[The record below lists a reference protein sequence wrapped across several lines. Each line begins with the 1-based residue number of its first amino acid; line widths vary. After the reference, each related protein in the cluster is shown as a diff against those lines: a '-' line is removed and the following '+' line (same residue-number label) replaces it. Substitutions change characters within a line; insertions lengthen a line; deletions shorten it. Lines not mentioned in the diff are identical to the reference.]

1 MYDGQLAFLN
11 EEPPNDD
18 TKPDAYWLEDYYA
31 DVWVLKAGQEK
42 IELSWDFVLPDGSK
56 LVDLSNSILLEACR
70 RTLFNLK
77 NPYYTTR
84 DVSCKRIKYYY
95 HSIVCVAEW
104 AILNN
109 DLYNTKKYGFA
120 RLDSD
125 AIRDLI
131 RIFVNDG
138 KDGLQGLIKR
148 TQTGFE
154 KLLADTSTMEYVS
167 RKLHSI
173 PKNIIRSDWV
183 NLNLIT
189 FSIDESSKLR
199 AWLYL
204 NGFYH
209 KVYTRSFTDIDND
222 SVAYVLNKNFLSAFI
237 KTRNIQIGCKTR
249 LFLRQFEMAED
260 FEKVDLAGRYETI
273 EYLPSDYLS
282 LEEKALIP
290 ATLGSSRHITDLLE
304 VFRALSPYVKG
315 LPDQKVL
322 TSINFTKLAIHFG
335 AGGDKHHRTTPPE
348 IALKLIDLSIEYI
361 IEYGDDIIDTY
372 LDWKIIWREIED
384 KNKGIWNKPR
394 SELKEEC
401 FKELVFPQRLR
412 KLNIHKEISVWR
424 NEVGFIRNEFGG
436 HPCASI
442 SRTKMT
448 LNDSVKLLFASTY
461 CLIASFSA
469 RRRMEL
475 AELKCGCVKGSHG
488 SYELEFYLRKSE
500 FEGKRTKIRRPIPN
514 IVARAIFLLEKLHKG
529 LKQIYGKSNK
539 AYLFSVPYNAQNYDN
554 NKPSNKSIDLFVF
567 HFCDYINLDTVEVN
581 RRWYPKSHEFRR
593 FFAIVF
599 FWQFKFAN
607 LAAISWMLGHVETEH
622 TYAYIKE
629 IIGGKELTRVE
640 AVYSAEAM
648 LNSNRGADNEGSLNI
663 LRNIAMQH
671 FQCEDI
677 EVIEKSDLELYLEE
691 LLEEGVYKVR
701 PHSFITA
708 QNVKHKMVFEIALEG
723 KLNEQ

>member
-42 IELSWDFVLPDGSK
+42 IELSWDFVLPDGSNM
-56 LVDLSNSILLEACR
+56 VDLSNSILLEACR

-77 NPYYTTR
+77 NPYYITR

-109 DLYNTKKYGFA
+109 DLYNTKRYGFA

-148 TQTGFE
+148 TQTGLE
-154 KLLADTSTMEYVS
+154 NLLADTKTMEYVS
-167 RKLHSI
+167 RNLHSI

-189 FSIDESSKLR
+189 FSIDESRILR

-204 NGFYH
+204 NGFYQ
-209 KVYTRSFTDIDND
+209 KVYTRSFTEVDDD

-237 KTRNIQIGCKTR
+237 KTRNNLIGSKTK

-260 FEKVDLAGRYETI
+260 FEIVDLAGRYETI
-273 EYLPSDYLS
+273 EHLPSDYLS
-282 LEEKALIP
+282 LEEAALVS
-290 ATLGSSRHITDLLE
+290 ATLGSSRHITDLLD
-304 VFRALSPYVKG
+304 VFRTLSPYIKS
-315 LPDQKVL
+315 LPDQNVL
-322 TSINFTKLAIHFG
+322 ESMNFAEIAVHFG
-335 AGGDKHHRTTPPE
+335 ARGDKHHRTTPPQ
-348 IALKLIDLSIEYI
+348 IALQLIDSSIGYI
-361 IEYGDDIIDTY
+361 VNYGDAIVDLF
-372 LDWKIIWREIED
+372 LDWKMSWREIEA
-384 KNKGIWNKPR
+384 NNIGLWNKPKY
-394 SELKEEC
+394 ELKENS
-401 FKELVFPQRLR
+401 FKELVIPEQL
-412 KLNIHKEISVWR
+412 KDLNIVKEISMWG
-424 NEVGFIRNEFGG
+424 NEIGFERNEFGG
-436 HPCASI
+436 HPGASI
-442 SRTKMT
+442 CRSQMT
-448 LNDSVKLLFASTY
+448 LDDSVRFLFASTY
-461 CLIASFSA
+461 CLVASLSA

-475 AELKCGCVKGSHG
+475 AELECGCVKGSHG
-488 SYELEFYLRKSE
+488 SYELEFHLRKSE

-514 IVARAIFLLEKLHKG
+514 IVAKAIFILERLHEG
-529 LKQIYGKSNK
+529 LKNIYDKSNK
-539 AYLFSVPYNAQNYDN
+539 ALLFSVPYNAKEYEN
-554 NKPSNKSIDLFVF
+554 NKPSNHSIDRYIFNY
-567 HFCDYINLDTVEVN
+567 CDYINLEMTAYN

-607 LAAISWMLGHVETEH
+607 LAAISWMLGHVDIEH

-629 IIGGKELTRVE
+629 ITGGKELTKIE
-640 AVYSAEAM
+640 ATYSASAM
-648 LNSNRGADNEGSLNI
+648 LQSSKDDDNEDSLNI
-663 LRNIAMQH
+663 LRDLAKQH
-671 FQCEDI
+671 FQCDEI
-677 EVIEKSDLELYLEE
+677 EVIEKIDLELYLEE
-691 LLEEGVYKVR
+691 LLEEGIYTVR
-701 PHSFITA
+701 PHSFVTA
-708 QNVKHKMVFEIALEG
+708 QNVKHKMVFEIVSE
-723 KLNEQ
+723 KEV